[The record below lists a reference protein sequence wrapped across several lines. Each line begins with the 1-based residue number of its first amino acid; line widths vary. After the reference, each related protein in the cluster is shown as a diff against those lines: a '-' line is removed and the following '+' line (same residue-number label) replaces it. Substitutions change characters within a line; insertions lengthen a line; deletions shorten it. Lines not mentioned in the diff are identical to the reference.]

1 MKLLKF
7 SIIIFIFIFIF
18 ILSTSSLYVSASEI
32 QYKIGGKNF
41 SFPSSYIV
49 DLSPWGWL
57 KSIYGLDE
65 EVNSVFLEF
74 SSSEIKLRN
83 DVHIDDGLGIRRSI
97 FVSVEYY
104 ADLAKKRYLDTSRW
118 SSIWYAKNYDSD
130 REVLFDDLSQFYFI
144 FEKHGY
150 RGLFDIF
157 SVMPTGE
164 LPVNRDDFYVA
175 TCDSSSI
182 SEIKHSGCT
191 RQLLIDDLM
200 IEIGFPFHY
209 LSHIQDIETFVISK
223 LNAWEVK

>member
-1 MKLLKF
+1 MRLLKF
-7 SIIIFIFIFIF
+7 SIIIF

-57 KSIYGLDE
+57 KSIGGLDE
-65 EVNSVFLEF
+65 EVNSVYLEF

-83 DVHIDDGLGIRRSI
+83 LGIRRSI

-118 SSIWYAKNYDSD
+118 SSIWYAKNHDSD